1 MKTMVFLLIMKVP
14 NAGIWKLTT
23 AEFCEQVRRESKET
37 VYCVPVKDP
46 IRTLTYEF

>member
-1 MKTMVFLLIMKVP
+1 MKTIVFCLIMKSGTG
-14 NAGIWKLTT
+14 GIWVLTT
-23 AEFCEQVRRESKET
+23 AELCEQVRRESKET